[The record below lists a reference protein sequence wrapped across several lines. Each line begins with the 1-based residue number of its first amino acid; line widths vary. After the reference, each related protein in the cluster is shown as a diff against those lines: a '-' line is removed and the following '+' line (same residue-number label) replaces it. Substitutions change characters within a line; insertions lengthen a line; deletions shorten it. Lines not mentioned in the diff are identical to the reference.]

1 MHLEILRCAQDD
13 GGVPPSFL
21 EEGVERLPRFIRRL
35 QLRPLVGGEVLDD
48 LRLEERARIPHL
60 LADHAGRDVLAA
72 LPQGGGVEEAAVA
85 AGVEVG
91 AAAAAAAE
99 DGDFFRDGKL
109 FDCDGN
115 EVPIVEKD
123 ENHEPASALRKKR
136 LEQAH

>member
-1 MHLEILRCAQDD
+1 MRY
-13 GGVPPSFL
+13 
-21 EEGVERLPRFIRRL
+21 
-35 QLRPLVGGEVLDD
+35 
-48 LRLEERARIPHL
+48 
-60 LADHAGRDVLAA
+60 RDISGLN
-72 LPQGGGVEEAAVA
+72 
-85 AGVEVG
+85 
-91 AAAAAAAE
+91 